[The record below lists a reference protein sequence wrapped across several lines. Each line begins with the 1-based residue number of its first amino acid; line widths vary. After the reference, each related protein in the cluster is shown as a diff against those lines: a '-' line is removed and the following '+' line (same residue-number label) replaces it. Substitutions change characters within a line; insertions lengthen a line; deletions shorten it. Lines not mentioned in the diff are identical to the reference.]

1 MKNLYFIL
9 LILFISCNSI
19 TSDKELNFALS
30 EAKENKKELLKVL
43 EHYKNDSLKFK
54 SAIFLIKSMPYYRY
68 GNSKEV
74 DSIKGLMSH
83 IFKRWDLTE
92 QELQKGINWQKQ
104 IKYDVKSDIKEI
116 TANMLIENIDYA
128 FKVWE
133 EKSWNQSLSFDDF
146 CELILP
152 YRIAEEP
159 LTNWRKKY
167 YDKYNPILDS
177 LYKGTD
183 VIEACNALSD
193 YIKKEKFFFINNFN
207 IPRQG
212 AEFHFSNRIGICRDA
227 CDIATYIMRSVGIPV
242 TSDTYSASPEYHSG
256 HQWNVVRDTT
266 NKYLPFLFEEYRAN
280 RNNLIPDKLK
290 KGKVYRMTYRKN
302 EIDNKFNNPNS
313 PLKNRFL
320 KDVTS
325 EYFGKNKVA
334 LFYDNDIITEN
345 ILLGIFTARNGWFPV
360 GKGKIEDKK
369 LIFEDVEPYVIYQPL
384 TYDGNKLIPIHFPFM
399 YQKGKTHIFNP
410 EKESNK
416 VKIIRKYPLRKE
428 NNKFKIW
435 VKGAQIKG
443 SNNAHLS
450 SYELLAKVN
459 EIPSENVIYL
469 DIESKKEYTHFQ
481 YKVDSVLSIA
491 EIHFFGNNDKEIIFD
506 TIYSDGKPWKD
517 IDLYQLKNCNDN
529 DPLSFFHTW
538 EQKTSIFFKTKLPTK
553 IKRLQ
558 LIPRN
563 DDNFIREGDE
573 YELFYNNGT
582 KGWSSLGKQQGTK
595 EAILYYDV
603 PKNTVLWLKNHT
615 RGVEEQIFFM
625 KNEKQVFISDL

>member
-1 MKNLYFIL
+1 M
-9 LILFISCNSI
+9 LFISCNSI

-54 SAIFLIKSMPYYRY
+54 SAVFLIKNMPYYRY

-74 DSIKGLMSH
+74 DSIKELMSH

-104 IKYDVKSDIKEI
+104 IKYEVKSDIKEV
-116 TANMLIENIDYA
+116 TANMLIENIEYA
-128 FKVWE
+128 FKVWK
-133 EKSWNQSLSFDDF
+133 EKPWNQSLSFDDF

-183 VIEACNALSD
+183 VIEACNTLSD
-193 YIKKEKFFFINNFN
+193 YIKKEKFFFINDFN

-212 AEFHFSNRIGICRDA
+212 AEFHFNNRIGVCRDA
-227 CDIATYIMRSVGIPV
+227 CDIAIYIMRSVGIPV
-242 TSDTYSASPEYHSG
+242 TSDTYAVSPEYHSG

-266 NKYLPFLFEEYRAN
+266 NKYLPFLFDEYRAN
-280 RNNLIPDKLK
+280 RDNILIDKLK
-290 KGKVYRMTYRKN
+290 KGKVYRMTYQK
-302 EIDNKFNNPNS
+302 NKFEQDLKYTAS
-313 PLKNRFL
+313 PLKNPFL
-320 KDVTS
+320 KDVTN
-325 EYFGKNKVA
+325 EYFGDNKVI
-334 LFYDNDIITEN
+334 LPFEGNLNKGN
-345 ILLGIFTARNGWFPV
+345 IFLGIFTPRSGWFPI

-369 LIFEDVEPYVIYQPL
+369 LVFENIEPFVVYQPL
-384 TYDGNKLIPIHFPFM
+384 VYQYGELNPIHYPFM
-399 YQKGKTHIFNP
+399 YEGNEMHIFNP
-410 EKESNK
+410 EKGTDRIK
-416 VKIIRKYPLRKE
+416 LTRKYPLRESTK
-428 NNKFKIW
+428 KFKIW

-443 SNNAHLS
+443 SNNPHFLPN
-450 SYELLAKVN
+450 ELLTKVDSL
-459 EIPSENVIYL
+459 PLENVIYL
-469 DIESKKEYTHFQ
+469 DVKSKEEYSYFQ

-491 EIHFFGNNDKEIIFD
+491 EIHFFGKDNREIIFD

-538 EQKTSIFFKTKLPTK
+538 EKETSIFFG
-553 IKRLQ
+553 IKKPNKVSRIK

-573 YELFYNNGT
+573 YELFYNNGEKGWVSLGIQKGT
-582 KGWSSLGKQQGTK
+582 KGAVLS
-595 EAILYYDV
+595 YDV
-603 PKNTVLWLKNHT
+603 PKNTILWLKNHT
-615 RGVEEQIFFM
+615 RGVEEQIFFI
-625 KNEKQVFISDL
+625 KDYKQVFISDL

>member
-1 MKNLYFIL
+1 MKNIYFIL
-9 LILFISCNSI
+9 LMLFISCNSI

-54 SAIFLIKSMPYYRY
+54 SAVFLIKNMPYYRY

-74 DSIKGLMSH
+74 DSIKELMSH
-83 IFKRWDLTE
+83 IFKRWDFTE
-92 QELQKGINWQKQ
+92 QERQKGINLQKH
-104 IKYDVKSDIKEI
+104 IKYEIKSDIKEV
-116 TANMLIENIDYA
+116 TANILIENIDYA
-128 FKVWE
+128 FKVWK
-133 EKSWNQSLSFDDF
+133 EKPWNQSLSFDDF

-183 VIEACNALSD
+183 VIEACNTLSD
-193 YIKKEKFFFINNFN
+193 YIKKEKFFFINDFN

-212 AEFHFSNRIGICRDA
+212 AEFHFNNRIGICRDA
-227 CDIATYIMRSVGIPV
+227 CDIAIYIMRSVGIPV
-242 TSDTYSASPEYHSG
+242 TSDTYAVSPEYHSG

-280 RNNLIPDKLK
+280 RDNILIDKLK
-290 KGKVYRMTYRKN
+290 KGKVYRMTYQK
-302 EIDNKFNNPNS
+302 NKFEQDLKYTAS
-313 PLKNRFL
+313 PLKNPFL
-320 KDVTS
+320 KDVTN
-325 EYFGKNKVA
+325 EYFGDNKVI
-334 LFYDNDIITEN
+334 LPFEGNLNKGN
-345 ILLGIFTARNGWFPV
+345 IFLGIFTPRSGWFPI
-360 GKGKIEDKK
+360 GKGKIKDKK
-369 LIFEDVEPYVIYQPL
+369 LVFENIEPFVVYQPL
-384 TYDGNKLIPIHFPFM
+384 VYQYGELKPIHYPFM
-399 YQKGKTHIFNP
+399 YEGNEIHIFNP
-410 EKESNK
+410 EKGTER
-416 VKIIRKYPLRKE
+416 VKLTRKYPLQE
-428 NNKFKIW
+428 NTKKFKIW

-443 SNNAHLS
+443 SNNSHFLPN
-450 SYELLAKVN
+450 ELLTKVDSL
-459 EIPSENVIYL
+459 PLENVIYL
-469 DIESKKEYTHFQ
+469 DVKSKEEYSYFQ

-491 EIHFFGNNDKEIIFD
+491 EIHFFGKDNREIIFD

-538 EQKTSIFFKTKLPTK
+538 EKETSIFFG
-553 IKRLQ
+553 IKKPNKVSRIK

-573 YELFYNNGT
+573 YELFYNNGEKGWVSLGIQKGT
-582 KGWSSLGKQQGTK
+582 KGAVLS
-595 EAILYYDV
+595 YDV
-603 PKNTVLWLKNHT
+603 PKNTILWLKNHT
-615 RGVEEQIFFM
+615 RGVEEQIFFI
-625 KNEKQVFISDL
+625 KDDKQVFISDL